1 MSEYEITKEE
11 KIKFLAMLE
20 CSRIDEEIKADV
32 KNLKERGVLLGF
44 IAIIGGGL
52 TVLTGLVSGISL
64 LTLLITILP
73 IDILGSLTVAS
84 IVNFKIIKNLI
95 NNIKEFEKQTNGKI
109 TYKDYKKFIKDGT
122 IERWKSDYKEEINNR
137 IMEIEGYTLD
147 SFNLE
152 DCENV
157 SRSLSD
163 FLEELIPFKYYL
175 EVSTPGIERKL
186 KSDKEYLIFKGKDI
200 NLKLK
205 EAVDESGEKQFV
217 AKIVDFDEKEGL
229 TVFAYKDKQD
239 ILIKKENIIS
249 AKLYS
254 SEI

>member
-1 MSEYEITKEE
+1 M
-11 KIKFLAMLE
+11 
-20 CSRIDEEIKADV
+20 
-32 KNLKERGVLLGF
+32 
-44 IAIIGGGL
+44 
-52 TVLTGLVSGISL
+52 
-64 LTLLITILP
+64 
-73 IDILGSLTVAS
+73 
-84 IVNFKIIKNLI
+84 
-95 NNIKEFEKQTNGKI
+95 
-109 TYKDYKKFIKDGT
+109 KDYTNRRELMETITPVIENTAMRYGLIPLEIL
-122 IERWKSDYKEEINNR
+122 IERENNR
-137 IMEIEGYTLD
+137 HFLRIFIYSPDHNVSHL
-147 SFNLE
+147 
-152 DCENV
+152 DCENL
-157 SRSLSD
+157 SRGLGD
-163 FLEELIPFKYYL
+163 MLDELIPFKYYL